1 MKAFLAGILA
11 VLLSGCASGSVIM
24 ELTSAVKAGETVNV
38 IHLAMQPSSEFTVTI
53 TNRGPLEKEPGV
65 DYTIEIRNGAEG
77 LGRLA
82 PGESRSFSVG
92 STLPID
98 LQVRAEGGGTRFE
111 GRIVGQSR

>member
-82 PGESRSFSVG
+82 PGESRS
-92 STLPID
+92 
-98 LQVRAEGGGTRFE
+98 
-111 GRIVGQSR
+111 